1 VNVWNKL
8 DRSRVVQGL
17 AQQMATGEVPHAWL
31 LLGPSGSGKRSA
43 ALAMAASLNCA
54 IEPAI
59 GCGTCSSCARIMR
72 QRYPD
77 VHHIVPEGPLIPV
90 DVIREVIVPEA
101 ARSPFEGRR
110 KVFIIE
116 DAGRMNDAA
125 QNAILKTLEEPQP
138 DTVFILVSDNEDD
151 ILETIRSRCRIIH
164 LEPVSEGKIIEL
176 LQDDGTEAED
186 ALLAARLSEGNFDRA
201 RLLAEDDTVL
211 ARRQVWLGIPA
222 RLVVPIDALD
232 AAAEVIAH
240 AKSAVKER
248 EKAQKTEVA
257 ELADAMGEGRG
268 TAGAR
273 NALAK
278 RHKRELRRVEEE
290 VLAEALTS
298 VASYYRDVLAVRS
311 GADEAVTNIDR
322 LGDLALWTGAPVA
335 DGALLAA
342 AERCIAT
349 RASFQHNANVPL
361 AMEAAF
367 VELARLVPPP
377 SLVPTGR

>member
-1 VNVWNKL
+1 
-8 DRSRVVQGL
+8 
-17 AQQMATGEVPHAWL
+17 
-31 LLGPSGSGKRSA
+31 
-43 ALAMAASLNCA
+43 
-54 IEPAI
+54 
-59 GCGTCSSCARIMR
+59 
-72 QRYPD
+72 
-77 VHHIVPEGPLIPV
+77 
-90 DVIREVIVPEA
+90 
-101 ARSPFEGRR
+101 
-110 KVFIIE
+110 
-116 DAGRMNDAA
+116 
-125 QNAILKTLEEPQP
+125 
-138 DTVFILVSDNEDD
+138 
-151 ILETIRSRCRIIH
+151 
-164 LEPVSEGKIIEL
+164 
-176 LQDDGTEAED
+176 
-186 ALLAARLSEGNFDRA
+186 
-201 RLLAEDDTVL
+201 LAEDDTVL

-298 VASYYRDVLAVRS
+298 VASYYRDVLAIRS

-322 LGDLALWTGAPVA
+322 LGDLAAWAEVPVA